1 MTLKYSLNENDYLQS
16 QLFIASK
23 TERIKNQ
30 RTRSWILISL
40 GFFSLSYL
48 FSQTDKDFLVYYFIG
63 LGILSI
69 FLYPIYQK
77 SYYRKHYQK
86 YIADTLKNRFGELST
101 ITFTDTNIECFDRT
115 DDGKINLTEIEEIF
129 EIMEYFFLRMK
140 SGVSLIIP
148 KSKIENTDN
157 LRTELKTLADKLKV
171 NYTSELNW
179 KWK

>member
-1 MTLKYSLNENDYLQS
+1 MKYSLDENDYLQS

-30 RTRSWILISL
+30 RRRSWIIISL

-63 LGILSI
+63 FGILSI
-69 FLYPIYQK
+69 FLYPLYQK

-86 YIADTLKNRFGELST
+86 YIADTLKNRFGETAT

-115 DDGKINLTEIEEIF
+115 GDSKIILTEIEEIF
-129 EIMEYFFLRMK
+129 ETGEYFYLRMK

-171 NYTSELNW
+171 HLKLTLQL
-179 KWK
+179 